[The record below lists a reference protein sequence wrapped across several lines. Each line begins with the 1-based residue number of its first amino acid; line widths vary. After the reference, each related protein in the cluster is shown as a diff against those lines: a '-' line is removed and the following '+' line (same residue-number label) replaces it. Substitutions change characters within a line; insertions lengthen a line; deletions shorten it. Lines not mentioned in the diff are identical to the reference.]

1 MARNINRKLLL
12 SDGAKA
18 SIAEDVLSISGAKGE
33 LSLNVHDTVKVSL
46 EEDSILFN
54 PKDLEDKTSMFQDQ
68 VSLTSL
74 DLKFTLM
81 DLKLIIL
88 LYGIIL

>member
-12 SDGAKA
+12 SNGAKA

-54 PKDLEDKTSMFQDQ
+54 PKDLENKISVSMVQF
-68 VSLTSL
+68 LTRL
-74 DLKFTLM
+74 FLYF
-81 DLKLIIL
+81 LIVL
-88 LYGIIL
+88 